1 MAPPHSPSSAVPAAH
16 STVLGVSVAP
26 RPLQHGDEMGLPLF
40 LWMDEH
46 SSTLWCLI
54 IANILFICLGTPD
67 PFTVIPEHSQR

>member
-46 SSTLWCLI
+46 SSTLWEVQKS
-54 IANILFICLGTPD
+54 TD
-67 PFTVIPEHSQR
+67 PIKDCARFLQVQADHLC